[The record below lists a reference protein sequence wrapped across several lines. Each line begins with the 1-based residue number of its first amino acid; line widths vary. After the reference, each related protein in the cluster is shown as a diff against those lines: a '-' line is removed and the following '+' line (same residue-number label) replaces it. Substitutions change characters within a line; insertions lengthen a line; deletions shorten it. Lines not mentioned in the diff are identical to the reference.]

1 MKFECWDRAIFEMI
15 LLILQKFEQWMLFIN
30 SKVKVEIND
39 AAISKILW
47 LLAKIFWVYYM

>member
-39 AAISKILW
+39 AAISKI
-47 LLAKIFWVYYM
+47 YGY